1 MAVVRL
7 ECAGELS
14 IDIMLY
20 EYLQCSKMVPGGAL
34 KK

>member
-14 IDIMLY
+14 IMLY